1 MKFFNHWYMY
11 HLALFTSVY
20 FDCSDDWFY
29 SVGVS
34 ELPLFDFSLWDL
46 CRFLEVKDLILLFTS
61 VLLEHQILLY
71 SSGKNKCTGS
81 RNRFMI
87 WPSIAFINPLFVLI

>member
-1 MKFFNHWYMY
+1 MKFFNHLYMY

-20 FDCSDDWFY
+20 FVCSDDWFY

-71 SSGKNKCTGS
+71 SSGK
-81 RNRFMI
+81 
-87 WPSIAFINPLFVLI
+87 FVLVSFIAK

>member
-1 MKFFNHWYMY
+1 MKFFNHLYMY

-20 FDCSDDWFY
+20 FVGSDDWFY

-71 SSGKNKCTGS
+71 SSGK
-81 RNRFMI
+81 
-87 WPSIAFINPLFVLI
+87 FVLVSFIAK